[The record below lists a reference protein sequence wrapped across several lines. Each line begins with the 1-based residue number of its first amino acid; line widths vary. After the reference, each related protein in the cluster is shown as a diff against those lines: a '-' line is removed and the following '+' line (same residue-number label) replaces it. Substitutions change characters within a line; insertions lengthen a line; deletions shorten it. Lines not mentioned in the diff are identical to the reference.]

1 MLSGRFG
8 NFSRLHTRLTQYIRL
23 KNLTRSI
30 LKLMKFKKFK
40 VDVPEILRLNEK
52 FKIFSSVL
60 NGLVVLKYS
69 VHKFDRKM
77 K

>member
-1 MLSGRFG
+1 
-8 NFSRLHTRLTQYIRL
+8 
-23 KNLTRSI
+23 
-30 LKLMKFKKFK
+30 MKFKKFK

-52 FKIFSSVL
+52 FKFFSSPL

>member
-1 MLSGRFG
+1 
-8 NFSRLHTRLTQYIRL
+8 
-23 KNLTRSI
+23 
-30 LKLMKFKKFK
+30 MKFKKFK

-52 FKIFSSVL
+52 FKIFSSLL
-60 NGLVVLKYS
+60 NGLVPVLKYS

>member
-1 MLSGRFG
+1 
-8 NFSRLHTRLTQYIRL
+8 
-23 KNLTRSI
+23 
-30 LKLMKFKKFK
+30 MKFKKFK

-52 FKIFSSVL
+52 FKIFLSLL